1 MNIQTEKEHGSTLL
15 TVLVPCFNEASIL
28 RETVAQLTAYLDTG
42 RWRQGQVGNWEI
54 LLIDDGSTDNS
65 TAILAE
71 LSGRDCRVRYISYR
85 INAGQ
90 GQALQTGFEAAKG
103 DWIFCVDAD
112 LDYGPEHIEQF
123 LALARQSGAEI
134 VVGSPYMRGGNT
146 TGVPP
151 VRLGMS
157 KLMNW
162 YFGRVLGLG
171 FSTYTS
177 ILRLYR
183 RDVIQSLLLTARDK
197 DLLPEI
203 LIKAALLGTPMIEAP
218 AHLHWK
224 SRIGSSGRRGG
235 GVFSTARKA
244 VRHLLWGV
252 IENPLLFF
260 LLPALISGAGTV
272 WFAVAI
278 AILFRRAYSIT
289 TTHGLDA
296 ITRAAS
302 HVMQSNPQTVVIFA
316 VLLHAALMLFGIG
329 MVVFQNK
336 VKKEQ
341 DFVYFSR
348 LMARCNKGPRL
359 EQREL

>member
-1 MNIQTEKEHGSTLL
+1 
-15 TVLVPCFNEASIL
+15 
-28 RETVAQLTAYLDTG
+28 
-42 RWRQGQVGNWEI
+42 
-54 LLIDDGSTDNS
+54 
-65 TAILAE
+65 
-71 LSGRDCRVRYISYR
+71 
-85 INAGQ
+85 
-90 GQALQTGFEAAKG
+90 
-103 DWIFCVDAD
+103 
-112 LDYGPEHIEQF
+112 
-123 LALARQSGAEI
+123 
-134 VVGSPYMRGGNT
+134 
-146 TGVPP
+146 
-151 VRLGMS
+151 
-157 KLMNW
+157 MNW

-183 RDVIQSLLLTARDK
+183 RDVIQSLLLTSRDK

-218 AHLHWK
+218 AQLRWK
-224 SRIGSSGRRGG
+224 SRIGISGRRGG

-260 LLPALISGAGTV
+260 LLPALISGFGTM

-278 AILFRRAYSIT
+278 AILFRRAYAAT

-296 ITRAAS
+296 ITSAAS

-329 MVVFQNK
+329 MVVFQIK

-341 DFVYFSR
+341 DFIYFSR
-348 LMARCNKGPRL
+348 LMASSKKTPRL
-359 EQREL
+359 KQRE